1 MQIHWF
7 HFSSRAR
14 TGSYQWCGCETPAV
28 NRPNAKRTTLGCTM
42 PSYATRTISGWL
54 FGRYR
59 SSFLWNI
66 YMNIVLIYSQI
77 YIYIYITCIGD
88 KQPKHTQLLQ
98 PCRYLPITIST
109 MESNH
114 LSGFGL
120 LSEMHRR
127 CVAADCGLQMSELEK
142 KQSRQNCGKSGKPRY
157 QPFGADSVLFFL
169 LRCT

>member
-42 PSYATRTISGWL
+42 PPYATRTISGIL
-54 FGRYR
+54 SLEY
-59 SSFLWNI
+59 I
-66 YMNIVLIYSQI
+66 HEYSIDILTHTNI
-77 YIYIYITCIGD
+77 YIYIICIGD
-88 KQPKHTQLLQ
+88 KRPKHTQLLQ

-109 MESNH
+109 IESNH

-157 QPFGADSVLFFL
+157 QPFGADSVLLFL
-169 LRCT
+169 LRCTSDTSA